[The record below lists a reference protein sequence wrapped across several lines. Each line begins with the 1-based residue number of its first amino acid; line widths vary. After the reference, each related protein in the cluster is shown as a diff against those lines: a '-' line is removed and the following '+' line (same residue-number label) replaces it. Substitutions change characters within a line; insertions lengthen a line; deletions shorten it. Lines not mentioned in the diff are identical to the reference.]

1 MKERLLVIIKCLAM
15 LVIAVVFFNIM
26 KTDKVKEVTVN
37 EVSRLVV
44 YGDNVDK
51 KYLPLVEDNN
61 IYISYETIEDFID
74 KNIYRDSSSN
84 KIIIASEDCLYK
96 FSKDSVTKNLQPVS
110 SDKLVKFTE
119 DKAYINANIL
129 REVYKIKCEYEEETA
144 TVAIDEKN
152 DGDLHLNYNEVR
164 MYNDIRTD
172 ADIIEI
178 LNTDNTVVV
187 YTESLNHN
195 RWYKVKSDS
204 GKIGYIEKS
213 AVTLKT
219 PEEIEEE
226 KAKNVQNVDKKIMF
240 WQYGSKLETL
250 GDKIDGVDVAM
261 PTWFKV
267 SNSDGSIEIN
277 YDKNYYNKAKA
288 NGYELYPILS
298 NNYDS
303 SEINSKELSSKLL
316 RSEAS
321 RENLIRNII
330 NVVTD
335 YELDGINIDFEA
347 MNDDDK
353 MYYTQFLRELHP
365 MMKAINKKLTVDV
378 YFTSYIDRSAVG
390 QVVDY
395 FMLMGYDQ
403 RGTWS
408 KSAGSISEIS
418 WVEDSIKSLIE
429 DSKVDSQKIILG
441 VPFYTRLWKI
451 DSNDNLTSETLSIG
465 QCKDIL
471 TKYNLSTTYDEESG
485 QNYVSYTDNGA
496 TYKLWLEDE
505 TSISAR
511 AELVNKYNLGGITA
525 WQKGL
530 AYDSIF
536 EVIKNVVKSN
546 N

>member
-1 MKERLLVIIKCLAM
+1 MKERLLVIIKCIAM
-15 LVIAVVFFNIM
+15 FVIAVVFFNIM

-74 KNIYRDSSSN
+74 KNIYRDPSSN

-240 WQYGSKLETL
+240 W
-250 GDKIDGVDVAM
+250 
-261 PTWFKV
+261 
-267 SNSDGSIEIN
+267 
-277 YDKNYYNKAKA
+277 
-288 NGYELYPILS
+288 
-298 NNYDS
+298 
-303 SEINSKELSSKLL
+303 
-316 RSEAS
+316 
-321 RENLIRNII
+321 
-330 NVVTD
+330 
-335 YELDGINIDFEA
+335 
-347 MNDDDK
+347 
-353 MYYTQFLRELHP
+353 
-365 MMKAINKKLTVDV
+365 
-378 YFTSYIDRSAVG
+378 
-390 QVVDY
+390 
-395 FMLMGYDQ
+395 
-403 RGTWS
+403 
-408 KSAGSISEIS
+408 
-418 WVEDSIKSLIE
+418 
-429 DSKVDSQKIILG
+429 
-441 VPFYTRLWKI
+441 
-451 DSNDNLTSETLSIG
+451 
-465 QCKDIL
+465 
-471 TKYNLSTTYDEESG
+471 
-485 QNYVSYTDNGA
+485 
-496 TYKLWLEDE
+496 
-505 TSISAR
+505 
-511 AELVNKYNLGGITA
+511 
-525 WQKGL
+525 
-530 AYDSIF
+530 
-536 EVIKNVVKSN
+536 
-546 N
+546 